1 MHRLHALG
9 GAVACALSIACEDST
24 EPRETF
30 SANLTTA
37 AEVPPVTNA
46 PNASGTATFTLR
58 GGVMEYAIDVSGLTG
73 PSVGA
78 HIHGPAAV
86 GVPAGIIVGFS
97 GLTTVTAGRLASG
110 TFTTATAAGVSFDSV
125 LVLMR
130 NGNAYLNVHTA
141 LNPGGEIRGQIT
153 RP

>member
-1 MHRLHALG
+1 MRHSHVLI
-9 GAVACALSIACEDST
+9 GAVASAFSLACDGST

-30 SANLTTA
+30 SAALTTA
-37 AEVPPVTNA
+37 AETPPVTNA

-58 GGVMEYAIDVSGLTG
+58 SGVMEYAIDVSGLTG

-86 GVPAGIIVGFS
+86 GVPAGIIVGFDN
-97 GLTTVTAGRLASG
+97 LTSVTTGRLASG

-130 NGNAYLNVHTA
+130 NGNAYVNVHTA
-141 LNPGGEIRGQIT
+141 LNPPGEVRGQI
-153 RP
+153 RQP

>member
-1 MHRLHALG
+1 MRHRPVLIA
-9 GAVACALSIACEDST
+9 AAACALTIACDDST

-30 SANLTTA
+30 SAALTTG
-37 AEVPPVTNA
+37 AETPPVTNA
-46 PNASGTATFTLR
+46 PNASGTADFVLR
-58 GGVMEYAIDVSGLTG
+58 GGVMEFAIDVTGLTG

-78 HIHGPAAV
+78 HIHGPAPA

-97 GLTTVTAGRLASG
+97 NLTNVTTGRLASG
-110 TFTTATAAGVSFDSV
+110 TFSTATAAGVSFDSV

-130 NGNAYLNVHTA
+130 NGNAYVNVHTA
-141 LNPGGEIRGQIT
+141 LNPGGEVRGQIT